1 MIVFMNRN
9 PTGGESRATNHRRR
23 TFGNLPRAFVVTVFG
38 LLCVFAAGER
48 SEQESEEESAV
59 SEEGG
64 DAVVVSTRLGDVQGL
79 RQSGTLHF
87 RNLPYAH
94 PPIGDL
100 RFKAPQPPASWTGV
114 RDATQFPNR
123 CIQAPGGALFGE
135 AIGALSEDCLYLNI
149 VTPSTEGSHRP
160 VMFWIHGGGF
170 TQGSA
175 NGYDGSMLAS
185 QGDVVV
191 VAINYRLGLLGF
203 LDLSA
208 LGEDYAGSANNGM
221 LDQVAALRWVQ
232 DNIADFGG
240 DPDNVTI
247 FGESAGGA
255 SVLTLLAT
263 PSADGLYH
271 KAIAHSPGTTETP
284 PSNHVEDLIE
294 ILDTPSEL
302 VVQKLNGLPAAE
314 VFALQSQIPDVTM
327 GATIDDIVVTRTPYE
342 AIRDR
347 NKLGVPLIA
356 GTNRDEGAFFSAII
370 RLGGPNAASG
380 LLDGIARAVTA
391 GADPQLLLD
400 ALRTEYPSADDME
413 ILERIFDAMFL
424 KAALGSATQAT
435 DAGKGGWLYRFDYAT
450 TEPVFG
456 SDVGAGHAAE
466 IPFTFNRFNSTN
478 PERIFGYDP
487 SDAVARDLA
496 QRWSDTL
503 IMFAKTGDPNGA
515 GLPEWP
521 NYDAEMKYT
530 MVLDAESNVQQDPS
544 RNMRELLEKVVTDH

>member
-1 MIVFMNRN
+1 MFMNRN
-9 PTGGESRATNHRRR
+9 LTGGESLATNHRPRK
-23 TFGNLPRAFVVTVFG
+23 FGNFPRAFVVTVFG
-38 LLCVFAAGER
+38 LLCVLATGEQSAQE
-48 SEQESEEESAV
+48 SEQENGV
-59 SEEGG
+59 SGEDS
-64 DAVVVSTRLGDVQGL
+64 DAVVISTRLGDVQGL
-79 RQSGTLHF
+79 HQSGTLHF
-87 RNLPYAH
+87 RSLPYAQS
-94 PPIGDL
+94 PTGDL
-100 RFKAPQPPASWTGV
+100 RFKAPQPPEAWTGV

-123 CIQAPGGALFGE
+123 CIQAADGGLFGE
-135 AIGALSEDCLYLNI
+135 AIGALSEDCLYLNV

-203 LDLSA
+203 LDLST

-232 DNIADFGG
+232 NNIADFGG
-240 DPDNVTI
+240 DPGNVTI

-284 PSNHVEDLIE
+284 PSNHVDDLIK
-294 ILDTPSEL
+294 ILDTPKEL

-314 VFALQSQIPDVTM
+314 VFALSNQIPDVSM
-327 GATIDDIVVTRTPYE
+327 GSTIDGIVVTRTPYD

-347 NKLGVPLIA
+347 KELGVPLIV
-356 GTNRDEGAFFSAII
+356 GTNRDEGTFFTA
-370 RLGGPNAASG
+370 LFKMVAPNIAST
-380 LLDGIARAVTA
+380 LVDGMARAVTA
-391 GADPQLLLD
+391 GADPQPLLD
-400 ALRTEYPSADDME
+400 ALHTEYPAADDME
-413 ILERIFDAMFL
+413 ILERVFDAMFL

-435 DAGKGGWLYRFDYAT
+435 EAGKGGWLYRFDYAT

-456 SDVGAGHAAE
+456 SDVGATHAAE
-466 IPFTFNRFNSTN
+466 IPFTFNRFNSTH
-478 PERIFGYDP
+478 PEGMFGYDP

-521 NYDAEMKYT
+521 NYDTEMKYT
-530 MVLDAESNVQQDPS
+530 MVLDAESSVKQDPS